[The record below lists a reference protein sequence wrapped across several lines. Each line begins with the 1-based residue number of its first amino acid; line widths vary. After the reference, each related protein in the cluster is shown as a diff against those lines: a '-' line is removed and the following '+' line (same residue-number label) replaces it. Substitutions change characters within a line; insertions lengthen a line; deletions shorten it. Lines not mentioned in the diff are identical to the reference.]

1 MRDSF
6 LQSVSLWRFPRSRM
20 VIAEQVWH
28 SENAALG
35 WVFLCVFA
43 FFFFFPFFFYNF
55 FFFLLFIRQ
64 CVFYGTCKSAS
75 SRGITAAPGSVALN
89 TGLCRKDSSSR
100 SSSYIKQRSAHGHS
114 GSASGSSQ
122 GAVLQLPF
130 LSLDVCL
137 KRTSKDFSQE
147 LQSEFSS
154 L

>member
-1 MRDSF
+1 
-6 LQSVSLWRFPRSRM
+6 M

-35 WVFLCVFA
+35 WFFLCVFA
-43 FFFFFPFFFYNF
+43 FFFFLSFAF
-55 FFFLLFIRQ
+55 FFFLFLSFF
-64 CVFYGTCKSAS
+64 CSSGSVFYGTCKSAS

-100 SSSYIKQRSAHGHS
+100 SSSYIKQRSVHGHS

-137 KRTSKDFSQE
+137 
-147 LQSEFSS
+147 L
-154 L
+154 LPGC